1 MVGLSDLGYTT
12 GMELAVLIAL
22 GVVVAIVGI
31 DAIRSQPKRPGDDQS
46 ATTQK
51 IIVDLSKRR

>member
-1 MVGLSDLGYTT
+1 
-12 GMELAVLIAL
+12 MELAVLIAL

-31 DAIRSQPKRPGDDQS
+31 DAIRSQPKRRRDDQG